1 MKATGLLRGDA
12 GFSLLEAVVAIAIIA
27 VISGIAVTAAV
38 QHLEDARLSRAA
50 ADTQMIGISI
60 HSFMNDTGWPPVFK
74 NGKARSPED
83 TFLVL
88 ETGGSDPVISSSL
101 HWPAIASN
109 ADDVE
114 LLENQLVKNQPG
126 GHTDPSYAYP
136 RMGEITYARFKGWNG
151 PYTSSMPFSDP
162 WSDKYLVNIQL
173 LTAQGIQAE
182 HEADNSFTLGTGQ
195 RAAVFVISAGPN
207 RQIETRFDQPADAFA
222 AGGDDVVYR
231 IQ

>member
-1 MKATGLLRGDA
+1 MLSGNRYHGGRIKSIIAVSTCFYNEFDLDLELPFKGGKEIEMKATGLLRGDA
-12 GFSLLEAVVAIAIIA
+12 GFSLLEAVMAIAIIA

-101 HWPAIASN
+101 HRPAIASN

-126 GHTDPSYAYP
+126 ATPGANPD
-136 RMGEITYARFKGWNG
+136 
-151 PYTSSMPFSDP
+151 
-162 WSDKYLVNIQL
+162 
-173 LTAQGIQAE
+173 
-182 HEADNSFTLGTGQ
+182 
-195 RAAVFVISAGPN
+195 
-207 RQIETRFDQPADAFA
+207 
-222 AGGDDVVYR
+222 
-231 IQ
+231 